1 MLPHRRQPMIER
13 THLFN
18 FRVSE
23 DERAK
28 LEALA
33 QDEDMHASAVVRRW
47 IRQRYEARFGD
58 IAPAKLARKRA

>member
-1 MLPHRRQPMIER
+1 MIER

-18 FRVSE
+18 FRISE

-33 QDEDMHASAVVRRW
+33 HDEDMHASAVVRRW

-58 IAPAKLARKRA
+58 VAPAKLARKGA

>member
-1 MLPHRRQPMIER
+1 MIER

-18 FRVSE
+18 FRISE

-28 LEALA
+28 LAALA
-33 QDEDMHASAVVRRW
+33 EDEDVHASAVVRKM

-58 IAPAKLARKRA
+58 VAPSKLARATGSKR